1 MAEEQYTLGYGRIPA
16 RVDLTDEET
25 TSYITDKLV
34 PTFAD
39 DNITVEDFRKAWF
52 DKDRKV
58 LSEKIIGPADA
69 TISQIV
75 IEESQLYGSGSKSL
89 DDAVNSIQTR
99 ADAAI
104 KEDVNQ

>member
-1 MAEEQYTLGYGRIPA
+1 M
-16 RVDLTDEET
+16 
-25 TSYITDKLV
+25 
-34 PTFAD
+34 
-39 DNITVEDFRKAWF
+39 
-52 DKDRKV
+52 